1 MKLLSSHS
9 RHITQ
14 STWAQRRQK
23 WVLSSTAVVDSHWQH
38 SFVDRCFFSFV
49 HGTDAFEVIMI
60 GGIEVEFDLPSGTGV
75 YSLFKCCG

>member
-1 MKLLSSHS
+1 
-9 RHITQ
+9 
-14 STWAQRRQK
+14 
-23 WVLSSTAVVDSHWQH
+23 VVDSHWQH